1 MREAL
6 SAACYQLRGLLN
18 VIQAAVG
25 ILERLTG
32 QVRTGDPG
40 TPIGPGRSL
49 RPIGHGCAAGT
60 LARGVQR
67 VGVPVN
73 VNELLRQ
80 VLEIETDRLLA
91 TGIVVEWQPALM
103 LARLTGH
110 ENQLRSM
117 FNHLIDNAF

>member
-1 MREAL
+1 
-6 SAACYQLRGLLN
+6 
-18 VIQAAVG
+18 
-25 ILERLTG
+25 
-32 QVRTGDPG
+32 
-40 TPIGPGRSL
+40 
-49 RPIGHGCAAGT
+49 
-60 LARGVQR
+60 
-67 VGVPVN
+67 
-73 VNELLRQ
+73 LRQ